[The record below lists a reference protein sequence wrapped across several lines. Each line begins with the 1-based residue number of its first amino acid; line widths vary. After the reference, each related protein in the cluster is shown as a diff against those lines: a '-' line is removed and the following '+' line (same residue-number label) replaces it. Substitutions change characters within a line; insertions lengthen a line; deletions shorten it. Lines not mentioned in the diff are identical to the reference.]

1 MPSKLSVVAVAN
13 SPAVQQQLQ
22 QQLSMLPYVEFHGE
36 VLLEMATTVE
46 WWQTKQ
52 PDVIIIDLTDRE
64 VDGNLFIEAITL
76 NPAKPCAVFALHQQM
91 DHQLIL
97 NAIRAGAK
105 EFVQYPADETALS
118 SAFDRVWRQY
128 CLIHQPEAH
137 REKLIVVYGNK
148 GGMGATTIAV
158 NLAVEFQVASQS
170 PVCLVDAD
178 QNFCNTSGWLNLK
191 PTHSLSDL
199 AKSGSGGVDETL
211 LNQLLTHHSSG
222 LSILYGCHNV
232 EETVPG
238 GLPQQ
243 LWEPLMDSLRNK
255 FRTVI
260 VDLPSRNV
268 DPIHQWLVDQAD
280 HVLTVS
286 QIDVLSLFQTRQYL
300 ELVRQHMP
308 IEKFQLVINRFGQK
322 GAFGITDEQLLQ
334 QFQYPVFAK
343 VCNDWALMLEA
354 VSLGEPL
361 RMVNPKANI
370 VRDITLIHQ
379 QLTQV
384 AGKKNT
390 DAATQPAASDK
401 VNWLNKL
408 LKRG

>member
-1 MPSKLSVVAVAN
+1 MPSKLSVIAVAN
-13 SPAVQQQLQ
+13 SAAVQQQLQ
-22 QQLSMLPYVEFHGE
+22 EQLALLPYVDFHGE
-36 VLLEMATTVE
+36 ILLEMATTVE
-46 WWQTKQ
+46 WWQSKQ

-76 NPAKPCAVFALHQQM
+76 NPTKPCAVFALHQQL

-105 EFVQYPADETALS
+105 EFVQYPADASALN
-118 SAFDRVWRQY
+118 SAFDRMWRQY
-128 CLIHQPEAH
+128 CLIHNPEAH
-137 REKLIVVYGNK
+137 KEKLIVVYGNK

-158 NLAVEFQVASQS
+158 NLAVEFQLASQS
-170 PVCLVDAD
+170 PVCLLDAD
-178 QNFCNTSGWLNLK
+178 QNFCNTSGWLNLS

-199 AKSGSGGVDETL
+199 AKSGTGGVDDTL
-211 LNQLLTHHSSG
+211 LNQLLTHHESG

-232 EETVPG
+232 EDTSPG
-238 GLPQQ
+238 GLPQH
-243 LWEPLMDSLRNK
+243 LWEPLLDSLRNK

-268 DPIHQWLVDQAD
+268 DPVHQWLVDQAD
-280 HVLTVS
+280 HVLMVS

-308 IEKFQLVINRFGQK
+308 IEKFQLIINRSGQK
-322 GAFGITDEQLLQ
+322 GAFGITDEQLLS

-343 VCNDWALMLEA
+343 VTNDWNLMLEA
-354 VSLGEPL
+354 ISLGKPL
-361 RMVNPKANI
+361 RLVNPKAQI
-370 VRDITLIHQ
+370 VRDIQLIYQ
-379 QLTQV
+379 LLTQES
-384 AGKKNT
+384 GKKST
-390 DAATQPAASDK
+390 DAASKPSSNK
-401 VNWLNKL
+401 NNWLNKL